1 MMNKEA
7 IAKALVEEL
16 TPMELAM
23 SVIETEEQRVMCQQD
38 NNRLYSE
45 NMFLREWCDYMKGLV
60 ADMVHGGKV
69 VQNNG

>member
-16 TPMELAM
+16 TPLELAM

-38 NNRLYSE
+38 NNRLCNE
-45 NMFLREWCDYMKGLV
+45 NMFLREWCDYMKMLV
-60 ADMVHGGKV
+60 ADMVHGRRGEAE
-69 VQNNG
+69 

>member
-23 SVIETEEQRVMCQQD
+23 GIIEAEEQRQMCQQD
-38 NNRLYSE
+38 NNRLSHE
-45 NMFLREWCDYMKGLV
+45 NMFLREWCDYMKTLV
-60 ADMVHGGKV
+60 ADMVHGRKG
-69 VQNNG
+69 GEE